1 MNKYFNKYFNKNNVM
16 YFFIFLI
23 IILIIKNINIH
34 THTIKVGILF
44 TTSVGPMAINEKRL
58 YDITNETI
66 DLYNNSQN
74 KIYLEKYIYSPESTE
89 ETYINRFT
97 KLDPTL
103 PRMQKMPCPNKE
115 CQTNISSE
123 PVEIILIRYDNKNLK
138 YLYLCSVCDYS
149 WKTDIKN

>member
-1 MNKYFNKYFNKNNVM
+1 M
-16 YFFIFLI
+16 YY
-23 IILIIKNINIH
+23 
-34 THTIKVGILF
+34 IKVSDDGNNL
-44 TTSVGPMAINEKRL
+44 KL
-58 YDITNETI
+58 YCRNCEYTETEVTNLCIHSSDEYI
-66 DLYNNSQN
+66 D
-74 KIYLEKYIYSPESTE
+74 TE

-103 PRMQKMPCPNKE
+103 PRIQKMPCPNKE